1 LYGGGRAAAAR
12 EGELIVVQPERDTE
26 RISSGRAANRG
37 RDQRGVEVVRTIM
50 AAPPVREMRARLG
63 GLSGRYGQ
71 LE

>member
-1 LYGGGRAAAAR
+1 VRCTAAAGLPPR

-50 AAPPVREMRARLG
+50 AAPPVREMRARL
-63 GLSGRYGQ
+63 
-71 LE
+71 EA